1 MSISKRILNK
11 RNRQRSKK
19 GGVKYNQGPQ
29 RNFPQNNPLYLLP
42 AAPTGPPEE
51 IKPIEPILSP
61 EEIKVEIKKAEKK
74 AEKKKA
80 LTAALSNI
88 KSIAIKF
95 KDYRTNIVLLSY
107 DSRYG
112 VLTISYPRFDI
123 TGVDEGAE
131 FTNEFINLCSLDGLH
146 GIISSINILFHET
159 SLLETYK
166 EYARQIEDETITN
179 GDYVDILYELGELQK
194 TPLLQTDQS
203 SPNAIETVKTM
214 SSIIYSGIIAK
225 NTVYQDND
233 DFNSP
238 KSDKRLQLAN
248 DGDNLTFYLDPGG
261 HNGKFAPTGHGGRNG
276 FIEFNS
282 ADGTK
287 FLCANIGDRRGKA
300 FNGFGGAPDYNEEDL
315 HTVIR
320 EMIEEVFEKLYRNK
334 DVEQTSEP
342 FLQGL
347 QLLGEILKNNSNEF
361 TDLTSVRTYLH
372 NLDELSEEQLSHLFE
387 RVILTK
393 STHAIDWSGL
403 SFPNHKLPSGKTV
416 VSNTTYFLSRI
427 NTSFSADKIIK
438 ILQSTYAHNEIY
450 GVFIIKTTPG
460 YIEFFSRL
468 YNSLMATCEHRA
480 EIEQILQKTDPNEF
494 LYIVYDQNVYTTGFS
509 LKLEIDKDKDNPS
522 IDILTINIGHD
533 GFRDTKGKPTTIRLF
548 QICVASPTLK
558 PISKTL
564 GSEADP
570 FYINGSAS
578 EIFFVEVFRLMEHI
592 VPPPEIQG
600 GQNRRNR
607 RNRTKRT
614 KSKKSR
620 RSRRKSTKKRK
631 YRN

>member
-1 MSISKRILNK
+1 MTISKRKNR
-11 RNRQRSKK
+11 RNLQRSKK
-19 GGVKYNQGPQ
+19 GGLRFNMGNQG
-29 RNFPQNNPLYLLP
+29 NFLRGNSRIHERQNILKYPLP
-42 AAPTGPPEE
+42 AAPTGPPAE
-51 IKPIEPILSP
+51 ITPILSQ
-61 EEIKVEIKKAEKK
+61 EVINLEKKKAEKK
-74 AEKKKA
+74 AEKKIA
-80 LTAALSNI
+80 LTAALSKI

-107 DSRYG
+107 DSRFG
-112 VLTISYPRFDI
+112 GLTISYPRFDI
-123 TGVDEGAE
+123 TDVAEGAK

-146 GIISSINILFHET
+146 GIISINILFHET
-159 SLLETYK
+159 SLHETYK
-166 EYARQIEDETITN
+166 EYARQIEDETIT
-179 GDYVDILYELGELQK
+179 DDDCVDILYKLGELQK

-203 SPNAIETVKTM
+203 SPKAIETVKTM
-214 SSIIYSGIIAK
+214 SLEIYSGIMAN
-225 NTVYQDND
+225 NTVYKDND

-248 DGDNLTFYLDPGG
+248 DGDNLTFYLDPRG
-261 HNGKFAPTGHGGRNG
+261 HKGKFAPTGHGGRNG

-372 NLDELSEEQLSHLFE
+372 NLDELSEQELSHLFE

-393 STHAIDWSGL
+393 YTHAIDWSGL
-403 SFPNHKLPSGKTV
+403 SFPSHKLPSGRTV

-427 NTSFSADKIIK
+427 NTRFSADKIIK

-450 GVFIIKTTPG
+450 GVFIIKTTPD

-494 LYIVYDQNVYTTGFS
+494 LYIVYAQKVYTTGFS

-522 IDILTINIGHD
+522 IDILTI
-533 GFRDTKGKPTTIRLF
+533 RLF
-548 QICVASPTLK
+548 QIYVDSPTLK

-564 GSEADP
+564 GSEAEP
-570 FYINGSAS
+570 FYINGTIS
-578 EIFFVEVFRLMEHI
+578 EIFFVEVFRLMKHI
-592 VPPPEIQG
+592 VLQPEIQG
-600 GQNRRNR
+600 GQNR